1 LNSPDN
7 VRIIVPN
14 SQIMGG
20 SISNYTVNGTRRI
33 DMVIGVSYDDD
44 LKKAQE
50 VIEGVLR
57 AEERILADP
66 APVVA
71 VSALADSSVNFVVR
85 PWVNVA
91 DYWPTYF
98 DLTARIKVALDEN
111 GITIPFP
118 QHDVHL
124 KNGSLSVGKK

>member
-1 LNSPDN
+1 ME
-7 VRIIVPN
+7 I
-14 SQIMGG
+14 